1 MQRQIFQSEFA
12 APFGSLFIAS
22 DGTEIVRISFQNL
35 NLPQGQSSIIIEAW
49 RQISEYLE
57 GSRRDFS
64 LPLATLGTQFFR
76 DSWKALTEIP
86 YGSTLTYKAVAEKLG
101 KPKAYHA
108 VARACALNP
117 FPIVVPCHRVVAT
130 GGGLGGFAG
139 GLPTKRFLL
148 DLEQQNIAIRNRN

>member
-1 MQRQIFQSEFA
+1 MQRQIFQSEFT
-12 APFGSLFIAS
+12 APFGALFIAS
-22 DGTEIVRISFQNL
+22 DGAEIVRISFQNL
-35 NLPQGQSSIIIEAW
+35 NLPECKSPIIDKAW

-57 GSRRDFS
+57 GSRCDFS
-64 LPLATLGTQFFR
+64 LPLAISGTTFFR
-76 DSWKALTEIP
+76 ESWKALTEIP

-101 KPKAYHA
+101 RPKAYRA

-148 DLEQQNIAIRNRN
+148 DLEQQNIAFRNQN